1 MRRTAAALLAMLFL
15 AACDGSEPDLAACEQ
30 AMRDQFDAA
39 MATGEEGSRPA
50 ACEGVSDEKIADIAM
65 EIIGEAFEE

>member
-1 MRRTAAALLAMLFL
+1 MRRTATAVLLAALALT
-15 AACDGSEPDLAACEQ
+15 ACGGPDIEACEQ

-39 MATGEEGSRPA
+39 MATGEEGSRPS
-50 ACEGVSDEKIADIAM
+50 ACEGVSDEKVADIAM